1 MKKIVTPL
9 LVIVFSILCLN
20 FSLRPIEAK
29 TIKEATPTATITPTV
44 IPTIEEVK
52 SNLVED
58 KIGTIEIKVKEKW
71 NGFNGL
77 KILINWAMNRGV
89 ASNTIVLLL
98 LLPLIATLISVLHYM
113 GGLSGYGIFMPTM
126 IAIAFIATG
135 ILGGLALFAMILL
148 ISVLSSLILK
158 KLKIHFW
165 PARAISLLFISLGTF
180 LLMIASSF
188 VKLIDIRQISIFPIL
203 FMILLTEEFTR
214 TQLVK
219 SKREAK
225 KLTVGTII
233 LAITGAI
240 MMNFNWLQGIVLK
253 YPEMI
258 VVLVLVINLL
268 VGNYT
273 GIRLSEIKRFKGAI
287 RDKKVDRRS

>member
-1 MKKIVTPL
+1 
-9 LVIVFSILCLN
+9 
-20 FSLRPIEAK
+20 
-29 TIKEATPTATITPTV
+29 
-44 IPTIEEVK
+44 
-52 SNLVED
+52 
-58 KIGTIEIKVKEKW
+58 
-71 NGFNGL
+71 
-77 KILINWAMNRGV
+77 
-89 ASNTIVLLL
+89 
-98 LLPLIATLISVLHYM
+98 M

-135 ILGGLALFAMILL
+135 IFGGLVLFAMILL
-148 ISVLSSLILK
+148 ISVLTSLFLK

-253 YPEMI
+253 YPEM
-258 VVLVLVINLL
+258 VVILVLVINLL
-268 VGNYT
+268 VGNYK

-287 RDKKVDRRS
+287 REKKNKSL

>member
-1 MKKIVTPL
+1 MKKIVAPL
-9 LVIVFSILCLN
+9 LMVFSFLFFN
-20 FSLRPIEAK
+20 FGLKSVEAK
-29 TIKEATPTATITPTV
+29 AIITPNITVSPTATPTA
-44 IPTIEEVK
+44 IPTILEVK
-52 SNLVED
+52 TNLVEN
-58 KIGTIEIKVKEKW
+58 KIEKVDYKIEKF

-77 KILINWAMNRGV
+77 KILINEAMNRGV

-113 GGLSGYGIFMPTM
+113 VGLSGYGIFMPTM

-135 ILGGLALFAMILL
+135 IVGGLVLFAMILV
-148 ISVLSSLILK
+148 ISILSSYILK
-158 KLKIHFW
+158 KLKLHFW

-180 LLMIASSF
+180 LLMMMSSY

-203 FMILLTEEFTR
+203 FMILLAEEFTR
-214 TQLVK
+214 TQMVK
-219 SKREAK
+219 SGGEAK
-225 KLTVGTII
+225 RLTIGTIV

-240 MMNFNWLQGIVLK
+240 MMNFDWLQGVVLG
-253 YPEMI
+253 YPGMV

-273 GIRLSEIKRFKGAI
+273 GIRLSEISRFKGGI
-287 RDKKVDRRS
+287 REKKNKNA

>member
-1 MKKIVTPL
+1 MKRIIPLLLLICSLFSVKSVEAAVRVTP
-9 LVIVFSILCLN
+9 
-20 FSLRPIEAK
+20 
-29 TIKEATPTATITPTV
+29 TKEATITATVIPTV

-52 SNLVED
+52 SNLVEN
-58 KIGTIEIKVKEKW
+58 KIEIADSKVEKW
-71 NGFNGL
+71 NGFNSL
-77 KILINWAMNRGV
+77 KVLISWAMSRGV

-135 ILGGLALFAMILL
+135 IFGGLVLFAMILL
-148 ISVLSSLILK
+148 ISVLSSLVLR

-188 VKLIDIRQISIFPIL
+188 IKLIDIRQISIFPIL

-219 SKREAK
+219 SKNEAK

-253 YPEMI
+253 YPEI
-258 VVLVLVINLL
+258 VVILVLVINLL

-287 RDKKVDRRS
+287 REKKK

>member
-1 MKKIVTPL
+1 MKKAALLSVFGFCFLILSIVLVRAAPIRAITPT
-9 LVIVFSILCLN
+9 
-20 FSLRPIEAK
+20 EASQ
-29 TIKEATPTATITPTV
+29 TATISPTLV
-44 IPTIEEVK
+44 PTIEEVK

-58 KIGTIEIKVKEKW
+58 KIKTVEVKVEERW

-77 KILINWAMNRGV
+77 KILINRAMNRGV

-135 ILGGLALFAMILL
+135 IFGGLVLFAMILL
-148 ISVLSSLILK
+148 ISVLSSLVLR

-188 VKLIDIRQISIFPIL
+188 VRLIDIRQISIFPIL

-240 MMNFNWLQGIVLK
+240 MMNFDWLQGVVLK
-253 YPEMI
+253 YPEM
-258 VVLVLVINLL
+258 VVILVLVINLL
-268 VGNYT
+268 VGNYK
-273 GIRLSEIKRFKGAI
+273 GMRLSEIKRFKGAI
-287 RDKKVDRRS
+287 REKKK

>member
-1 MKKIVTPL
+1 MKKAALLSVFGFCFLILSIVLVRAVPIRAITPT
-9 LVIVFSILCLN
+9 
-20 FSLRPIEAK
+20 EASQ
-29 TIKEATPTATITPTV
+29 TATISPTLV
-44 IPTIEEVK
+44 PTIEEVK

-58 KIGTIEIKVKEKW
+58 KIKTVEVKVEERW

-77 KILINWAMNRGV
+77 KILINRAMNRGV

-135 ILGGLALFAMILL
+135 IFGGLVLFAMILL
-148 ISVLSSLILK
+148 ISVLSSLVLR

-188 VKLIDIRQISIFPIL
+188 VRLIDIRQISIFPIL

-240 MMNFNWLQGIVLK
+240 MMNFDWLQGVVLK
-253 YPEMI
+253 YPEM
-258 VVLVLVINLL
+258 VVILVLVINLL
-268 VGNYT
+268 VGNYK
-273 GIRLSEIKRFKGAI
+273 GMRLSEIKRFKGAI
-287 RDKKVDRRS
+287 REKKK

>member
-1 MKKIVTPL
+1 MKKAALLSVFGFCFLILSIVLVRAAPIRAITPT
-9 LVIVFSILCLN
+9 
-20 FSLRPIEAK
+20 EASQ
-29 TIKEATPTATITPTV
+29 TATISPTLV
-44 IPTIEEVK
+44 PTIEEVK

-58 KIGTIEIKVKEKW
+58 KIKTVEVKVEERW

-77 KILINWAMNRGV
+77 KILINRAMNRGV

-135 ILGGLALFAMILL
+135 IFGGLVLFAMILL
-148 ISVLSSLILK
+148 ISVLSSLVLR

-180 LLMIASSF
+180 LLMIVSSF
-188 VKLIDIRQISIFPIL
+188 VRLIDIRQISIFPIL

-240 MMNFNWLQGIVLK
+240 MMNFDWLQGVVLK
-253 YPEMI
+253 YPEM
-258 VVLVLVINLL
+258 VVILVLVINLL
-268 VGNYT
+268 VGNYK
-273 GIRLSEIKRFKGAI
+273 GMRLSEIKRFKGAI
-287 RDKKVDRRS
+287 REKKK

>member
-1 MKKIVTPL
+1 MKKIVAPL
-9 LVIVFSILCLN
+9 LLGLMMFVFLGQNLGKV
-20 FSLRPIEAK
+20 EAK
-29 TIKEATPTATITPTV
+29 TILTPTIEISPTATPTALPTPVEIKT
-44 IPTIEEVK
+44 
-52 SNLVED
+52 NLVEN
-58 KIGTIEIKVKEKW
+58 KIEKVDYTIEKF
-71 NGFNGL
+71 NGINGL
-77 KILINWAMNRGV
+77 KVLINMAMSRGV

-135 ILGGLALFAMILL
+135 IFGGLVLFAMILG
-148 ISVLSSLILK
+148 ISVLSSLLLR

-180 LLMIASSF
+180 LLMMLSSF
-188 VKLIDIRQISIFPIL
+188 VKIIDIRQISIFPIL

-214 TQLVK
+214 TQMVK
-219 SKREAK
+219 SKNEAK
-225 KLTVGTII
+225 KLTIGTVI

-240 MMNFNWLQGIVLK
+240 MMNFNWLQGVVLE
-253 YPEMI
+253 YPEL
-258 VVLVLVINLL
+258 VVILVLAINLL

-273 GIRLSEIKRFKGAI
+273 GMRLSEIKRFKGGI
-287 RDKKVDRRS
+287 REKKNKI

>member
-1 MKKIVTPL
+1 MKKAALLSVFGFCFLILSIVLVRAVPIRAITPT
-9 LVIVFSILCLN
+9 
-20 FSLRPIEAK
+20 EASQ
-29 TIKEATPTATITPTV
+29 TATISPTLV
-44 IPTIEEVK
+44 PTIEEVK

-58 KIGTIEIKVKEKW
+58 KIKTVEVKVEERW

-77 KILINWAMNRGV
+77 KILINRAMNRGV

-135 ILGGLALFAMILL
+135 IFGGLVLFAMILL
-148 ISVLSSLILK
+148 ISVLSSLVLR

-188 VKLIDIRQISIFPIL
+188 VRLIDIRQISIFPIL

-240 MMNFNWLQGIVLK
+240 MMNFDWLQGVVLK
-253 YPEMI
+253 YPEM
-258 VVLVLVINLL
+258 VVILVLVINLL
-268 VGNYT
+268 VGNYK
-273 GIRLSEIKRFKGAI
+273 GMRLSEIKRFKGAI
-287 RDKKVDRRS
+287 REKK